1 MRCAC
6 RGDVYDISAALL
18 KEYLYGA
25 AHGIHRDKGIEPE
38 YPFRLFVYDL
48 PYVGHIVHDARIV
61 YERIRSAEFP
71 DGKQHQLIL
80 SQRAIIVYIAF
91 PFVFPFTYLQIIERK

>member
-38 YPFRLFVYDL
+38 YPFRLFVYAL
-48 PYVGHIVHDARIV
+48 PMWDISSMTR
-61 YERIRSAEFP
+61 ELLMSAP
-71 DGKQHQLIL
+71 GLPNSLTASSIN
-80 SQRAIIVYIAF
+80 
-91 PFVFPFTYLQIIERK
+91 